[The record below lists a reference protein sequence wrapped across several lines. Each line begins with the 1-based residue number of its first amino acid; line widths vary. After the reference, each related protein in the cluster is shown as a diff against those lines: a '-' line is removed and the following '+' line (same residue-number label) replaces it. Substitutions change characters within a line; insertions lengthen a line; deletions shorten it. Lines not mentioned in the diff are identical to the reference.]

1 MTPHSLR
8 VLITIEWGI
17 AVTPHSYAVRMK
29 HMNATLTPFSGSLM
43 PKLNQTLNLAQIS
56 LSAHII
62 WYKLTF

>member
-1 MTPHSLR
+1 MHFLDPALR
-8 VLITIEWGI
+8 KANLYQTYTSFLRRKNEAHERHI
-17 AVTPHSYAVRMK
+17 
-29 HMNATLTPFSGSLM
+29 TPFSGSLM